1 MPSDLQRSN
10 AQHAETSN
18 FGTHWVQTAGV
29 SPVLTGKKAAET
41 AGQAAPSYVGTTQ
54 PLLPPVPTRVR
65 PFQRALYVPLRVAA
79 TRLITTAEHAGPVR
93 ARHVGAAT
101 GLQEGPRPRCPTV
114 ALSRSLFL

>member
-1 MPSDLQRSN
+1 MPSGLQRSN

-54 PLLPPVPTRVR
+54 PYSHRFTRVR